1 MKIWKAIYYV
11 FFGAIGLIALL
22 LVISSFPIT
31 GNFKVLTVLS
41 GSMEPSIKTGS
52 IVAVK
57 PASDYKIGDVITFG
71 PYSKTQ
77 VPTTHRIQ
85 EMRVV
90 GGEPVYITKG
100 DANNAPDV
108 REVQK
113 KDVIGKV
120 LFDIPYAG
128 FAVAS
133 AKKPLG
139 FAIIIIVPA
148 LIIIF
153 DEIRKIIKEVKNRKK
168 KPEADQNSEQ

>member
-1 MKIWKAIYYV
+1 
-11 FFGAIGLIALL
+11 
-22 LVISSFPIT
+22 
-31 GNFKVLTVLS
+31 
-41 GSMEPSIKTGS
+41 
-52 IVAVK
+52 
-57 PASDYKIGDVITFG
+57 
-71 PYSKTQ
+71 